1 MPTIKA
7 KVPSNQN
14 QVVAKKLAIGQ
25 FSISMS
31 DIADVDTSGQTD
43 GSMMIF
49 DGTTGKYVMS
59 TQIDNENLSLS
70 GGTY

>member
-7 KVPSNQN
+7 KVQSNQN

-25 FSISMS
+25 FSVAMS

-43 GSMMIF
+43 GAMMIF
-49 DGTTGKYVMS
+49 DG
-59 TQIDNENLSLS
+59 
-70 GGTY
+70 

>member
-7 KVPSNQN
+7 RVNTNQS

-25 FSISMS
+25 FNISMS
-31 DIADVDTSGQTD
+31 DIADVDTTGQTD
-43 GSMMIF
+43 GAMMIF
-49 DGTTGKYVMS
+49 DGTSGKYKMS
-59 TQIDNENLSLS
+59 TLIDNENLSIS

>member
-7 KVPSNQN
+7 KVQSNQN

-49 DGTTGKYVMS
+49 DGTTGKYIMS

>member
-7 KVPSNQN
+7 KVQSNQN

-43 GSMMIF
+43 GAMMIF
-49 DGTTGKYVMS
+49 GGTTGKYKMS

>member
-7 KVPSNQN
+7 RVQSNQN
-14 QVVAKKLAIGQ
+14 QIVAKKLAIGQ
-25 FSISMS
+25 FSITMS
-31 DIADVDTSGQTD
+31 DISDVDTTGQTD
-43 GSMMIF
+43 GAMMIF
-49 DGTTGKYVMS
+49 DGTTGKYKMS

>member
-7 KVPSNQN
+7 KVQSNQN

-49 DGTTGKYVMS
+49 DGTSGKYVMS

>member
-7 KVPSNQN
+7 KVQSNQN

-49 DGTTGKYVMS
+49 DGTSGKYIMS

>member
-1 MPTIKA
+1 
-7 KVPSNQN
+7 
-14 QVVAKKLAIGQ
+14 
-25 FSISMS
+25 MS

-43 GSMMIF
+43 GAMMIF
-49 DGTTGKYVMS
+49 DGTTGKYKMS

>member
-7 KVPSNQN
+7 KVQSNQN

-43 GSMMIF
+43 GAMMIF
-49 DGTTGKYVMS
+49 DGTTGKYKMS
-59 TQIDNENLSLS
+59 TQLDNENLSLS

>member
-7 KVPSNQN
+7 KVQTNQS
-14 QVVAKKLAIGQ
+14 QIVAKKLAIGQ
-25 FSISMS
+25 FSIVMS

-43 GSMMIF
+43 GAMMIF
-49 DGTTGKYVMS
+49 DGTTGKYKMTTIIS
-59 TQIDNENLSLS
+59 NENLSLN

>member
-7 KVPSNQN
+7 KVQSNQN
-14 QVVAKKLAIGQ
+14 QGVAKKLAIGQ

>member
-7 KVPSNQN
+7 KVQSNQN
-14 QVVAKKLAIGQ
+14 QLVAKKLAIGQ
-25 FSISMS
+25 FSVAMS

-43 GSMMIF
+43 GAMMIF
-49 DGTTGKYVMS
+49 DGTTGKYIMS

>member
-7 KVPSNQN
+7 RVNTNQS

-25 FSISMS
+25 FNISMS
-31 DIADVDTSGQTD
+31 DIADVDTTGQTD
-43 GSMMIF
+43 GAMMIF
-49 DGTTGKYVMS
+49 DGTSGKYKMS
-59 TQIDNENLSLS
+59 TQIDNENLSIS